1 VRQLMKAHI
10 SSTGSSAHSRVYLR
24 AVAVVGLIV
33 IIATLST
40 KPNADTGT
48 CGDASITLPFTDV
61 SSGNIFFC
69 SIAEAFFSGLTNGTD
84 ASHYSPSANV
94 PREQMAAFVTRTLD
108 QSVKRASKRAALQ
121 QFWTILG
128 ASGLGLTT
136 LGTFPYFVQSDG
148 ADLWVAGS
156 GDGVLFRVRASD
168 GKLLGVWTGATS
180 ATGVLCA
187 ESKVF
192 ITGEALYQIDP
203 AQPQGPVTTVTSS
216 FGSSPFTLTFDGQR
230 VWTTNTGSVS
240 IVTLSPVSVTTASA
254 GFIAPAGILF
264 DGFNIWVTDDGDD
277 SIKRLD
283 SNGNIILSVN
293 TGARPRFPAFDG
305 TNLWVPNGNDN
316 SISVVRATG
325 PLTGTVLATLTG
337 NGLSTP
343 TQAAFDGE
351 SILVTNFDDRVSLWK
366 ASDLTPIGAFSTG
379 TNTASIG
386 ACSNGVN
393 FWITLY
399 FNGKLAR
406 F

>member
-1 VRQLMKAHI
+1 MKARTRI
-10 SSTGSSAHSRVYLR
+10 QAIILI
-24 AVAVVGLIV
+24 AAMIV
-33 IIATLST
+33 IIAASAQLR
-40 KPNADTGT
+40 ADTGT
-48 CGDASITLPFTDV
+48 CGGASITLPFTDV
-61 SSGNIFFC
+61 PSNSVFFC

-108 QSVKRASKRAALQ
+108 QSVKRASKRTALQ
-121 QFWTILG
+121 QFWTIQG

-148 ADLWVAGS
+148 ADLWVVGN
-156 GDGVLFRVRASD
+156 GDGVVFRVRASD

-187 ESKVF
+187 EGKVF

-203 AQPQGPVTTVTSS
+203 AQPQGPVATVTSS
-216 FGSSPFTLTFDGQR
+216 FGSNPFTLAFDGQR

-240 IVTLSPVSVTTASA
+240 IVTLSPVGVTTASA
-254 GFIAPAGILF
+254 GFTVPAGILF
-264 DGFNIWVTDDGDD
+264 DGSNIWVTDDGDD

-305 TNLWVPNGNDN
+305 TNLWVPNGIDN

-325 PLTGTVLATLTG
+325 TLTGTVLATLTG

-343 TQAAFDGE
+343 AQAAFDGE
-351 SILVTNFDDRVSLWK
+351 RILVTNFDDRVSLWK

>member
-1 VRQLMKAHI
+1 MTRNAAGAVRPHI
-10 SSTGSSAHSRVYLR
+10 RNRTMMLVAAMVIVTAASTCLR
-24 AVAVVGLIV
+24 
-33 IIATLST
+33 
-40 KPNADTGT
+40 ADTGT
-48 CGDASITLPFTDV
+48 CGGASIALPFTDV

-84 ASHYSPSANV
+84 ATHYSPSVNV

-121 QFWTILG
+121 QFWTIQG

-136 LGTFPYFVQSDG
+136 LGSSPEFVQSDG
-148 ADLWVAGS
+148 ADLWVAVS
-156 GDGVLFRVRASD
+156 GDAAVLRVRASD
-168 GKLLGVWTGATS
+168 GKVLGVWSGATS
-180 ATGVLCA
+180 AFGVLCA
-187 ESKVF
+187 EGKVF
-192 ITGEALYQIDP
+192 IAGDALYQIDP
-203 AQPQGPVTTVTSS
+203 AQPQGPVTTVTSG
-216 FGSSPFTLTFDGQR
+216 FGSRPFALTFDGQR
-230 VWTTNTGSVS
+230 IWTTNTGSVS
-240 IVTLSPVSVTTASA
+240 IVTLSPVAITTVSA
-254 GFIAPAGILF
+254 GFTVPAGILF
-264 DGFNIWVTDDGDD
+264 DGSNIWVTDDGDD

-283 SNGNIILSVN
+283 SNGNISLSVN

-325 PLTGTVLATLTG
+325 PLAGTVLATLTG

-351 SILVTNFDDRVSLWK
+351 RILVTNFDDHVSLWK
-366 ASDLTPIGAFSTG
+366 ASDLTPIGTFSTG

-393 FWITLY
+393 FWITLF